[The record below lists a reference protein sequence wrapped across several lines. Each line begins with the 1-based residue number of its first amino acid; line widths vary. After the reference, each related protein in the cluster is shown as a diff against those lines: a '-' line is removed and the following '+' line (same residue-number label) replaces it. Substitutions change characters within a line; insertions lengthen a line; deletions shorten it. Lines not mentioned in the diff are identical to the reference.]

1 MFTEMLQNGLAAGG
15 WVIGLVAAL
24 GIFLLVVGVIGYV
37 IVAMLNDGA
46 PMETDENEKEA
57 NDDDDHR

>member
-37 IVAMLNDGA
+37 LVAMLNDGE
-46 PMETDENEKEA
+46 PMETDESEKEA